1 MRNCAWRILRGAS
14 DASTE
19 ITIVAALA
27 PKAENDDNRK
37 IASQQKFLTPQ
48 REPIPPPDC
57 RVEHCEANRNSTLIY
72 QSAAPAGAR
81 RPLDACYHLRRAR
94 AREIYYFRRP
104 RRQRQEYASREPAA
118 FLPPPR
124 PLSHHHPPTGWHRYG
139 RKDSRRAAALR
150 HLGPFSA
157 Y

>member
-19 ITIVAALA
+19 ITIVGALA

-57 RVEHCEANRNSTLIY
+57 RVEHCDANRNSTLIY
-72 QSAAPAGAR
+72 QPAAPAGAR
-81 RPLDACYHLRRAR
+81 RALGACYHLRRAR
-94 AREIYYFRRP
+94 AREIYYFRRS
-104 RRQRQEYASREPAA
+104 RRPRQEHARRAAGA
-118 FLPPPR
+118 FLAPPR
-124 PLSHHHPPTGWHRYG
+124 PPAHHQPRP
-139 RKDSRRAAALR
+139 
-150 HLGPFSA
+150 
-157 Y
+157 